1 MICLRQS
8 LSPVNMRQLRSAV
21 ASSGCSSGRL
31 LYQGHVDASEG
42 MHPFE
47 LEGSKRKSTLA
58 YIRHIVKYQVDS
70 LPSCSSPCCH
80 PLRNISTPFPSRFAT
95 QTTHTSATPPKSGD
109 AASNNNSNENA
120 AACHSSNTRVSFEE
134 KELDITHLGHCA
146 YLVDSRSEQQEVRP
160 RPLHGDRQMFRSYCS
175 Q

>member
-80 PLRNISTPFPSRFAT
+80 PLHYIHTPSPPVLPRRLRTPPLRRPSLAPLPPIITATSTPLLLTVPILECLYPSEKQFFFALA
-95 QTTHTSATPPKSGD
+95 QGACCVPFAFASVSA
-109 AASNNNSNENA
+109 
-120 AACHSSNTRVSFEE
+120 
-134 KELDITHLGHCA
+134 
-146 YLVDSRSEQQEVRP
+146 
-160 RPLHGDRQMFRSYCS
+160 
-175 Q
+175 